1 MVVVDELHIVHSGTS
16 TDLTAGAHAHQQ
28 VLPQS
33 MVDEHGLERVDDSSA
48 HVQGAECVSH
58 SYHLL
63 SMISIDKKC
72 FGHDKARNRE
82 FNDSGQHTTKVRD
95 M

>member
-33 MVDEHGLERVDDSSA
+33 MVDEHGLERVDDRPHMSRVLSVCRIPVTSS
-48 HVQGAECVSH
+48 
-58 SYHLL
+58 
-63 SMISIDKKC
+63 
-72 FGHDKARNRE
+72 R
-82 FNDSGQHTTKVRD
+82 
-95 M
+95 